1 MQKPRFIDKS
11 LSRHDQVLELV
22 DFAAWCRSSQGN
34 TVQTISN
41 KISAVKYFHLV
52 DAGVELPTEADL
64 LKRQF
69 LGMQRTHV
77 QRRALTR
84 VRLPITL
91 HELRAGAGGDR
102 LMVDGGRT
110 LELCLTLAFFIGARP
125 LEIFK
130 SDQGLVHPVN
140 CLTRGDVAFFD
151 AHGQLFGGDISRAT
165 RFELLFRGHKGD
177 QAQKGTVLVRTREA
191 ASGTHARLEADGGA
205 VAALVELCLLEAEL
219 PSSAPL
225 AAFTVGMSY
234 QVWSYRQATRA
245 LRQIAERAGMD
256 QKRISLHSLRIGSAT
271 VLASGGVS
279 ERIVQREGRWKS
291 SFQMYSVYTRNN
303 LTDPGIGTKWN

>member
-1 MQKPRFIDKS
+1 MP
-11 LSRHDQVLELV
+11 L
-22 DFAAWCRSSQGN
+22 N
-34 TVQTISN
+34 TPLCADT
-41 KISAVKYFHLV
+41 
-52 DAGVELPTEADL
+52 DARTGWTTRLAGTPTR
-64 LKRQF
+64 K
-69 LGMQRTHV
+69 HV
-77 QRRALTR
+77 QRRTLTR

-91 HELRAGAGGDR
+91 HELRAGGGGDR
-102 LMVDGGRT
+102 LAVNGGRT

-205 VAALVELCLLEAEL
+205 VAALVELLCLLEAEL
-219 PSSAPL
+219 PSSVPL
-225 AAFTVGMSY
+225 AAFTVGVSY

-245 LRQIAERAGMD
+245 LRQIAERAGMNGPASRAVHTGRRRMSSTVGP
-256 QKRISLHSLRIGSAT
+256 KRQLGPQR
-271 VLASGGVS
+271 S
-279 ERIVQREGRWKS
+279 ERES
-291 SFQMYSVYTRNN
+291 
-303 LTDPGIGTKWN
+303 

>member
-22 DFAAWCRSSQGN
+22 DFAAWCCSSQGN

-191 ASGTHARLEADGGA
+191 ASGTQARLERQSCR
-205 VAALVELCLLEAEL
+205 AAH
-219 PSSAPL
+219 
-225 AAFTVGMSY
+225 
-234 QVWSYRQATRA
+234 R
-245 LRQIAERAGMD
+245 
-256 QKRISLHSLRIGSAT
+256 
-271 VLASGGVS
+271 
-279 ERIVQREGRWKS
+279 
-291 SFQMYSVYTRNN
+291 
-303 LTDPGIGTKWN
+303 